1 METLNVSQTGRV
13 ATVTLDRPDVRNAF
27 NDQVVVELTQ
37 VFREMDESVQVVV
50 LQGVGKSFC
59 AGADLNWMKKSAT
72 YTQEQNADDAR
83 AMLGLFDAIDSFA
96 GVVIGRVHGAALGGG
111 VGLVACCDIVVAT
124 ERAKFGLTEVRLGI
138 VPAVISPFVVAKIG
152 VNHARRYFVTGEIF
166 DAQTAYRIGL
176 VSEVVTDDEALD
188 QKVKELTEA
197 VTANGPI
204 AVKESKKL
212 ITEVTTLPRT
222 DALEYAVQT
231 IARLRVSEEGQEG
244 LSAFLEKRKPGWQ

>member
-37 VFREMDESVQVVV
+37 VFREMDKSVQVVV

-188 QKVKELTEA
+188 EKIKELTEA

>member
-212 ITEVTTLPRT
+212 ITEATTLPRT

>member
-1 METLNVSQTGRV
+1 METLNVSQAGRV
-13 ATVTLDRPDVRNAF
+13 ATVTLDRPEVRNAF

-83 AMLGLFDAIDSFA
+83 AILGLFDAIDSFA

-176 VSEVVTDDEALD
+176 VSEVVADDEALD
-188 QKVKELTEA
+188 LKVNELTQA
-197 VTANGPI
+197 VAANGPI

-212 ITEVTTLPRT
+212 ITEVTTLPHE

-231 IARLRVSEEGQEG
+231 IARLRVSKEGQEG

>member
-1 METLNVSQTGRV
+1 MQTLKVSQEGRV
-13 ATVTLDRPDVRNAF
+13 AHVTLNRPDVRNAF

-37 VFREMDESVQVVV
+37 AFREMDANVQVVV
-50 LQGVGKSFC
+50 LEGVGKSFC
-59 AGADLNWMKKSAT
+59 AGADLNWMKQSAT
-72 YTQEQNADDAR
+72 YTEAQNAEDAR
-83 AMLGLFDAIDSFA
+83 AMLGLFDTIDSFA

-111 VGLVACCDIVVAT
+111 VGLVSCCDIVVAT

-166 DAQTAYRIGL
+166 DAQTACDIGL
-176 VSEVVTDDEALD
+176 VSEVVGDDEALD
-188 QKVKELTEA
+188 LKVNELVEA
-197 VTANGPI
+197 ITANGPI

-212 ITEVTTLPRT
+212 ITEVTTRARA
-222 DALEYAVQT
+222 DGFDYAVET

>member
-176 VSEVVTDDEALD
+176 VSEVVNDDEALD

>member
-1 METLNVSQTGRV
+1 METLNVSREGRV
-13 ATVTLDRPDVRNAF
+13 ARVTLNRPDVRNAF
-27 NDQVVVELTQ
+27 NDQVVTELTQ
-37 VFREMDESVQVVV
+37 VFREMDAEVQVVV
-50 LQGVGKSFC
+50 LEGVGKSFC

-72 YTQEQNADDAR
+72 YTQEQNAEDAR
-83 AMLGLFDAIDSFA
+83 VMLGLFDTIDSFP

-111 VGLVACCDIVVAT
+111 VGLVSCCDIVVAT

-152 VNHARRYFVTGEIF
+152 VNNARRYFVTGEIF
-166 DAQTAYRIGL
+166 DARTAWDMGL
-176 VSEVVTDDEALD
+176 VSEVVNDDEALD
-188 QKVKELTEA
+188 QKVNELVSA
-197 VTANGPI
+197 ITANGPV

-212 ITEVTTLPRT
+212 ITEVTTRPRA
-222 DALEYAVQT
+222 DAFDYAVET

>member
-1 METLNVSQTGRV
+1 METLNVSHTGRV

-27 NDQVVVELTQ
+27 NDQVVVELTL

-83 AMLGLFDAIDSFA
+83 AMLGLFDAINSFA

-176 VSEVVTDDEALD
+176 VSEVVADDEALD
-188 QKVKELTEA
+188 LKINELTHA
-197 VTANGPI
+197 VTGNGPI

-212 ITEVTTLPRT
+212 ITEVTTLPRE

-231 IARLRVSEEGQEG
+231 IARLRVSKEGQEG

>member
-1 METLNVSQTGRV
+1 METLQVSQVGRV
-13 ATVTLDRPDVRNAF
+13 ASVSLNRPDVRNAF
-27 NDQVVVELTQ
+27 NDQVVLELTQ
-37 VFREMDESVQVVV
+37 VFRDMDESIQVVV

-72 YTQEQNADDAR
+72 YTEAKNAEDAR
-83 AMLGLFDAIDSFA
+83 AMLGLFDTIDSFA

-111 VGLVACCDIVVAT
+111 VGLVSCCDIVVAC

-166 DAQTAYRIGL
+166 DAHTACSIGL
-176 VSEVVTDDEALD
+176 VSEVVADDTALD
-188 QKVKELTEA
+188 AKVSELVEA
-197 VTANGPI
+197 ITANGPI

-212 ITEVTTLPRT
+212 ITEVTTRPRQ
-222 DALEYAVQT
+222 DAFDYAVQT